1 MTGSCETV
9 PEIPVVEVADLPSVE
24 LIRRDP
30 ARVSELVR
38 DALSWRSHPLL
49 PLAIGVADRVS
60 RAWLTRQGNPYSD
73 EIDGVAAL
81 IGRPGAY
88 FLNVVYEWACSTSVA
103 PDPAD
108 DGVRMLRVL
117 DWGLT
122 GIGRHVVIAR
132 RETPVGVFYNPTW
145 PGYAG
150 VVTGMAPGR
159 FAAAI
164 NQAPRVPVL
173 GIAGVDDGITRL
185 RMLGARGRVPASHLL
200 RRVFESAPDYDTALA
215 QLSDR
220 GADLAMPALF
230 ALAGTERDQ
239 GCVIEAFRR
248 IRRIHRLPA
257 GGPAAIGVANQWLS
271 RDLKGR
277 ARNNSRTTQA
287 PLDPEENNAERRR
300 RICALQTRGF
310 RGAADLP
317 EPVLNSHTVLVMAA
331 NPRRGEMIVEALD
344 RERGRILPRV
354 VARRELRH

>member
-1 MTGSCETV
+1 MADLRETV
-9 PEIPVVEVADLPSVE
+9 PEIPVVDVADMPSVE

-30 ARVSELVR
+30 VGARELIR

-60 RAWLTRQGNPYSD
+60 RAWLTRQGNPYFD
-73 EIDGVAAL
+73 EIDGVADL
-81 IGRPGAY
+81 LGRPGAY

-117 DWGLT
+117 DWGLA

-132 RETPVGVFYNPTW
+132 RETPAGVFYNPTW

-150 VVTGMAPGR
+150 VITGMAPGR

-173 GIAGVDDGITRL
+173 GISGIDDGITRL
-185 RMLGARGRVPASHLL
+185 RMLAACGRVPASHLL
-200 RRVFESAPDYDTALA
+200 RRVFESAPDYDAAVA
-215 QLSDR
+215 QLSNGD
-220 GADLAMPALF
+220 ADLAVPALF
-230 ALAGTERDQ
+230 TLAGTERDQ
-239 GCVIEAFRR
+239 GCVIEAFRGM
-248 IRRIHRLPA
+248 RRIHRLPT
-257 GGPAAIGVANQWLS
+257 GNPAAIGVANQWLS

-277 ARNNSRTTQA
+277 ARNHSRTTRA
-287 PLDPEENNAERRR
+287 PLGPEENNAERRR
-300 RICALQTRGF
+300 TICAIQTRGF

-317 EPVLNSHTVLVMAA
+317 EPVLNSHTKMVIAT
-331 NPRRGEMIVEALD
+331 NPRRGEMI
-344 RERGRILPRV
+344 
-354 VARRELRH
+354 

>member
-1 MTGSCETV
+1 MTDSSVAV
-9 PEIPVVEVADLPSVE
+9 PEIPVVEVADLPSLE

-30 ARVSELVR
+30 ARVRGLVR
-38 DALSWRSHPLL
+38 DALSRRSHPLL

-60 RAWLTRQGNPYSD
+60 RAWLARQDNPYFD

-81 IGRPGAY
+81 LGRSGAY

-103 PDPAD
+103 PAPAD

-117 DWGLT
+117 DWGLA

-132 RETPVGVFYNPTW
+132 RETPIGVLYNPTW

-185 RMLGARGRVPASHLL
+185 RMLRARGRIPASHLL
-200 RRVFESAPDYDTALA
+200 RRVFETAPDYDAAVA
-215 QLSDR
+215 QISDEA
-220 GADLAMPALF
+220 ADLAMPALF
-230 ALAGTERDQ
+230 TLAGTERDQ

-248 IRRIHRLPA
+248 MRRIHRLPA
-257 GGPAAIGVANQWLS
+257 DSPAAIGVANQWLS

-277 ARNNSRTTQA
+277 ARNHSRTTQA
-287 PLDPEENNAERRR
+287 PLDAEENNAERRR
-300 RICALQTRGF
+300 TICAIQTRGF

-344 RERGRILPRV
+344 PERGRILPRV